1 MKKVIGLVGN
11 WLMSS
16 KGAKTIVDGVEV
28 VGKNKLNKM
37 KLTAVIIVVLGLL
50 LLTGAISEET
60 FIMLFNEVN

>member
-50 LLTGAISEET
+50 LLTGAISEDT

>member
-60 FIMLFNEVN
+60 FIMLFDEVN

>member
-28 VGKNKLNKM
+28 IGKNKLNKM
-37 KLTAVIIVVLGLL
+37 KLTAVIIAVLGLL

-60 FIMLFNEVN
+60 FVMLFNEVN

>member
-1 MKKVIGLVGN
+1 MKKVIGLVGS

-37 KLTAVIIVVLGLL
+37 KLTAVIVVVLGLL

-60 FIMLFNEVN
+60 FILLFDEVN

>member
-28 VGKNKLNKM
+28 IGKNKLNKM
-37 KLTAVIIVVLGLL
+37 KLTAVIVVVLGLL
-50 LLTGAISEET
+50 LLSGAISEET
-60 FIMLFNEVN
+60 FILLFDEVN

>member
-1 MKKVIGLVGN
+1 MKKVIGLVSN

-60 FIMLFNEVN
+60 FIMLFDEVN

>member
-50 LLTGAISEET
+50 LLTGVISEET
-60 FIMLFNEVN
+60 FILLFDEVN

>member
-16 KGAKTIVDGVEV
+16 KGAKTIVYGVEV

-60 FIMLFNEVN
+60 FILLFDEVN

>member
-60 FIMLFNEVN
+60 FILLFDEVN

>member
-16 KGAKTIVDGVEV
+16 KGAKTIVDGVEI

-60 FIMLFNEVN
+60 FILLFDEVN

>member
-11 WLMSS
+11 WLISS

-37 KLTAVIIVVLGLL
+37 KLTAVIVVVLGLL
-50 LLTGAISEET
+50 LLAGAISEET
-60 FIMLFNEVN
+60 FILLFDEVN

>member
-1 MKKVIGLVGN
+1 
-11 WLMSS
+11 MSS

-28 VGKNKLNKM
+28 IGKNKLNKM

-60 FIMLFNEVN
+60 FVLLFDEVN

>member
-28 VGKNKLNKM
+28 IGKNKLNKM

-50 LLTGAISEET
+50 LLAGAISEET
-60 FIMLFNEVN
+60 FILLFDEVN

>member
-28 VGKNKLNKM
+28 IGKNKLNKM
-37 KLTAVIIVVLGLL
+37 KLTAVIVVVLGLL
-50 LLTGAISEET
+50 LLAGAISDET
-60 FIMLFNEVN
+60 FILLFDEVN

>member
-28 VGKNKLNKM
+28 IGKNKLNKM

-50 LLTGAISEET
+50 LLTGAISEDT

>member
-16 KGAKTIVDGVEV
+16 KGAKTIVGGVEV
-28 VGKNKLNKM
+28 IGKNKLNKM
-37 KLTAVIIVVLGLL
+37 KLTAVIIAVLGLL

-60 FIMLFNEVN
+60 FVMLFNEVN

>member
-16 KGAKTIVDGVEV
+16 KGAKTIVNGVEV

-60 FIMLFNEVN
+60 FILLFDEVN

>member
-37 KLTAVIIVVLGLL
+37 KLTAVIVVVLGLL

-60 FIMLFNEVN
+60 FILLFDEVN

>member
-16 KGAKTIVDGVEV
+16 NGAKTIVDGVEV

-60 FIMLFNEVN
+60 FILLFDEVN

>member
-50 LLTGAISEET
+50 LLTGSISEDT

>member
-28 VGKNKLNKM
+28 IGKNKLNKM
-37 KLTAVIIVVLGLL
+37 KLTAVIVVVLGLL

-60 FIMLFNEVN
+60 FILLFDEVN

>member
-28 VGKNKLNKM
+28 IGKNKLNKM

-60 FIMLFNEVN
+60 FILLFDEVN

>member
-16 KGAKTIVDGVEV
+16 KGAKTIVDGVDV
-28 VGKNKLNKM
+28 IGKNKLNKM

-60 FIMLFNEVN
+60 FILLFDEVN

>member
-60 FIMLFNEVN
+60 FIMLFGEVN

>member
-16 KGAKTIVDGVEV
+16 KGAKTIIDGVEV

-60 FIMLFNEVN
+60 FILLFDEVN

>member
-28 VGKNKLNKM
+28 IGKNKLNKM

-60 FIMLFNEVN
+60 FVLLFDEVN